1 MEKSDWENIPGYEEA
16 RKKLFEARRN
26 QAWGTDVY
34 ATDDP
39 GIMEDTL
46 EGVPGDPIVKD
57 KRVELA
63 KLVANSRLEVP
74 DDLKEMAENYFSKKE
89 GRHK

>member
-1 MEKSDWENIPGYEEA
+1 MK
-16 RKKLFEARRN
+16 
-26 QAWGTDVY
+26 
-34 ATDDP
+34 
-39 GIMEDTL
+39 DTL

-57 KRVELA
+57 KRADLA